1 MIRND
6 GRVRYAIAKE
16 LHKRREQ
23 AQIDY
28 ATGRQV
34 VVGESLLQGRRR
46 GSICAR
52 FTAGTDA
59 MPDTLPKGA
68 LNIRM
73 YRVGFGD
80 SFLLS
85 FPVGDEHRHV
95 LVDCGAHV
103 KGTLGNLEKIAQN
116 IGEVTGNRL
125 AAVVATHRHQ
135 DHIWG
140 FERGRETFRQMTDR
154 RGLAAVDGRAGQP
167 RGARTVE
174 EP

>member
-1 MIRND
+1 MSKPFPP
-6 GRVRYAIAKE
+6 GV
-16 LHKRREQ
+16 
-23 AQIDY
+23 
-28 ATGRQV
+28 
-34 VVGESLLQGRRR
+34 
-46 GSICAR
+46 
-52 FTAGTDA
+52 
-59 MPDTLPKGA
+59 

-85 FPVGDEHRHV
+85 FPLGSDHRHV

-116 IGEVTGNRL
+116 IGDVTDNRL

-140 FERGRETFRQMTDR
+140 FERGRDTFRKMAIDEVW
-154 RGLAAVDGRAGQP
+154 LP
-167 RGARTVE
+167 WVE
-174 EP
+174 EVGNPEARALWKAHDDA